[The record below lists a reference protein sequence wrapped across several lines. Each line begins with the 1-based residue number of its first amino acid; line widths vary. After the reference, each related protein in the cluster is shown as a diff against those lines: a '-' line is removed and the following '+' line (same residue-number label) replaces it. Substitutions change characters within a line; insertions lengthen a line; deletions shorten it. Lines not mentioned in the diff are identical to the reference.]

1 MKKDT
6 IRTLASIAILLA
18 IYILVVFLVP
28 FERGDIF
35 WLSFGVTVAA
45 FVVAGSV
52 TYANVAGNTDSRSR
66 FYHYPVVR
74 IALIYGATQ
83 LVLSLIFMALGWW
96 IPLWAAILVYAV
108 ILGAALICLI
118 SAGAVV
124 DHIQEQDRQ
133 LKKDTTRMRVL
144 QSKANQLLSMSD
156 APELKKFAEELRYS
170 DPVSSP
176 ALQEVERDLAAAV
189 DEIQSAVVDGDAES
203 VTTLCRKATAI
214 LLERNRL
221 CKLHKH

>member
-6 IRTLASIAILLA
+6 IRTLSTIAIILA
-18 IYILVVFLVP
+18 IYLLVVFLIP

-35 WLSFGVTVAA
+35 WLSFGVTLVA

-52 TYANVAGNTDSRSR
+52 TYANVANNTDSRSR
-66 FYHYPVVR
+66 FYHYPLVR
-74 IALIYGATQ
+74 IALIYGTAQ
-83 LVLSLIFMALGWW
+83 LVLSLVFMALGWW
-96 IPLWAAILVYAV
+96 IPMWAAVLIYAV
-108 ILGAALICLI
+108 ILGVALVCLI

-124 DHIQEQDRQ
+124 DHIQEQDQQ

-144 QSKANQLLSMSD
+144 QSKANQLIAMSD

-176 ALQEVERDLAAAV
+176 ALMEVERDLAAAV
-189 DEIQSAVVDGDAES
+189 DELQAAVVDGDTAS
-203 VTTLCRKATAI
+203 VATLCQKATGI